1 MLKVKFSL
9 LSVACVLSLSVLL
22 SAHAAPLVIGGSV
35 EVGNIAG
42 DVFTPTPV
50 AGDANGLSAN
60 VKFTLNGITD
70 KTTYAAGLFVLDQRA
85 AGSTG
90 SWSQLLA
97 FCLEPDAFL
106 MPFHNPYAVKSLSGS
121 GYTAVSGALSELWG
135 RYYGQVTNDLNA
147 AAFQVAVWEL
157 AYGTTDKN
165 LSSGDF
171 ILNTTGTV
179 KDTAQLWLKSLD
191 GDVTK
196 MAQGLVVLQDNETS
210 QNNKQDLLAQGEFAS
225 RRPDQPL
232 ESESNNKDLQAPSEV
247 PEPGML
253 GLLAAGLAGLG
264 LSRRRVRHNS
274 QT

>member
-1 MLKVKFSL
+1 MKCSL
-9 LSVACVLSLSVLL
+9 LSVVCVLSFSVLL

-60 VKFTLNGITD
+60 VKFTLNGIAD

-106 MPFHNPYAVKSLSGS
+106 TPFSNPYAVKSLSGA

-135 RYYGQVTNDLNA
+135 RYHDQVTNDLNA

-165 LSSGDF
+165 LSSGSF
-171 ILNTTGTV
+171 ILNTKGTI
-179 KDTAQLWLKSLD
+179 KTTAQGWLDSLN
-191 GDVTK
+191 GDSTK
-196 MAQGLVVLQDNETS
+196 MAEGLVVLQDNETS
-210 QNNKQDLLAQGEFAS
+210 RRNNQDMLAQGEVTS
-225 RRPDQPL
+225 RRPDQP
-232 ESESNNKDLQAPSEV
+232 SESQRNNKDLQTPGEV

-264 LSRRRVRHNS
+264 LARRRTRHNS